1 MGTVSHSE
9 PDHSLGRRRCCEPSC
24 SGPKGQ
30 THCWRAASF
39 TSRGHRRCTVCL
51 HMIYPDR
58 RNFFRYLV
66 TTLPS
71 FFSRLVLFF
80 YTSALK
86 TTLTSLPSDLL
97 STLWD
102 LLIKEKKIFFSLHNK
117 TYKTFAVLCR
127 YCVLKLNSQIRRG
140 KKRSDFFFPV
150 FFDIK
155 DIPIKVQGSLER
167 TREIWTAAT
176 YLIPHILQLAC

>member
-9 PDHSLGRRRCCEPSC
+9 PDHSLGRRRRCEPSC

-30 THCWRAASF
+30 THCLPPAHAGDKGDVPSVCTWSTLWRE
-39 TSRGHRRCTVCL
+39 
-51 HMIYPDR
+51 
-58 RNFFRYLV
+58 FFSYLV
-66 TTLPS
+66 TTLLS
-71 FFSRLVLFF
+71 FFLTTHLIF

-102 LLIKEKKIFFSLHNK
+102 LLIKEKKIYFFSLHNR
-117 TYKTFAVLCR
+117 TPYKTFAVLCR

-140 KKRSDFFFPV
+140 KKNEWFFFPV